1 MQEFPKAQTV
11 ANINGTGLGGQP
23 GERPT
28 ALIGSL
34 FFRGHKIVSD
44 HRKGR
49 FDREKAR
56 RLLAQDDEMA
66 SETGNPNIIDVIGDT
81 GEALIRYVE
90 FVAEHSAAP
99 ILVDSASCAARL
111 EAVRYFAGTAVMPRL
126 IYNSLDEHYS
136 EEELDCLGECGVK
149 SAVLLAFSPRHL
161 KPQAR
166 VDMLVSELLPAA
178 ERAGVENILVDTG
191 VLDVPSVGWATQAIH
206 LVKTQLGYPSGCAP
220 SNALYQWTRLRDK
233 GRPAFESASA
243 VTFTLPI
250 SYGASFVFYGPMR
263 NAPWA
268 YPACA
273 AMDAMIASAAR
284 NYGVR
289 PLGREHPLYR
299 IF

>member
-1 MQEFPKAQTV
+1 MEKFPSQQIV
-11 ANINGTGLGGQP
+11 ANINGTSLGGQP

-28 ALIGSL
+28 VLVGSL
-34 FFRGHKIVSD
+34 FFRGHQIVSD
-44 HRKGR
+44 PRKGL
-49 FDREKAR
+49 FDPKKAR
-56 RLLAQDDEMA
+56 TLLALDAEMA
-66 SETGNPNIIDVIGDT
+66 AESGNPNVIDVIGDT
-81 GEALIRYVE
+81 GEALIRYIE

-99 ILVDSASCAARL
+99 ILVDSASCVARL
-111 EAVRYFAGTAVMPRL
+111 EALRYFAGTAIMPRL

-136 EEELDCLGECGVK
+136 KEELDCLGECGVK
-149 SAVLLAFSPRHL
+149 NAVLLAFSPRHL

-166 VDMLVSELLPAA
+166 LEMLVSDLLPAA
-178 ERAGVENILVDTG
+178 QRAGVENILVDTG
-191 VLDVPSVGWATQAIH
+191 VLDVPSVGWSTQAIH
-206 LVKTQLGYPSGCAP
+206 LVKAQLGYPCGCAP
-220 SNALYQWTRLRDK
+220 SNALYQWTRLCDK
-233 GRPAFESASA
+233 GRPAFEAASA

-250 SYGASFVFYGPMR
+250 SYGASFIFYGPMR

-289 PLGREHPLYR
+289 PLTREHPLYR